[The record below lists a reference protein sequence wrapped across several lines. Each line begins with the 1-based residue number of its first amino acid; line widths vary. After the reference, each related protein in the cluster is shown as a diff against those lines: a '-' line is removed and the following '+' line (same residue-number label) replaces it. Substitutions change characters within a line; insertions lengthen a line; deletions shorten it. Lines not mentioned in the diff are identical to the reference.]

1 MEAGRRK
8 TSMSPWFDR
17 LGSLAV
23 LLGAAGLMMGALTD
37 DTHLIIPA
45 LVISGI
51 GVVVTSLSA
60 RD

>member
-1 MEAGRRK
+1 VSELRVITRALVVAGGA
-8 TSMSPWFDR
+8 M
-17 LGSLAV
+17 V
-23 LLGAAGLMMGALTD
+23 LSAAGLMMGALTD
-37 DTHLIIPA
+37 DTHWIIPA